1 MAKKAKKTSRTL
13 GEFLKD
19 LAAIS
24 ARAQEGDA
32 EHGKAPRGATIP
44 EASTQDSLERIFITG
59 WRFEVK
65 AEEDEKS
72 PLNAAL
78 GVAFA
83 LLKDPERRRII
94 ADPKLRGSALIEAL
108 PKPGDIKA
116 SLMGKE
122 EMNEQLICRLR
133 KASLMGK
140 EEMNE
145 QLIRRLRVLG
155 VKRVEFSLNGGGD
168 NGDIDIEDIEWSG
181 EPPALVGGKADLN
194 CFTNFPAPPRSFA
207 FDKAINPTLKIIHDS
222 LDRTFH
228 DYMTDVVEDMPD
240 FDWVNNEGGSGS
252 IVLYPL
258 MSDVLEECIENNM
271 SPNEDEENDYDYE
284 DDEELDQDDI
294 DGANPSEA
302 AELST
307 SHQHSENGDQ
317 DFGDHVTLSTSKG
330 SWTLKIRLPQ
340 LEPKSIKNSTHK
352 TR

>member
-1 MAKKAKKTSRTL
+1 VAKKAKKTSRTL

-32 EHGKAPRGATIP
+32 EHGKAPRGAAIP

-65 AEEDEKS
+65 AKEDEKS

-94 ADPKLRGSALIEAL
+94 ADPKLTGNALIEAL

-116 SLMGKE
+116 SLMGRE
-122 EMNEQLICRLR
+122 EMNEQLIC
-133 KASLMGK
+133 
-140 EEMNE
+140 
-145 QLIRRLRVLG
+145 RLRVLG

-181 EPPALVGGKADLN
+181 KPPALVGGKADLN

-207 FDKAINPTLKIIHDS
+207 FDKAINPTLKIIHDP

-284 DDEELDQDDI
+284 EDEELDQDDI
-294 DGANPSEA
+294 DGPNSSEA

-317 DFGDHVTLSTSKG
+317 NFGDHVTLSTSKG

-340 LEPKSIKNSTHK
+340 LEPKSIKTSAHK
-352 TR
+352 IR